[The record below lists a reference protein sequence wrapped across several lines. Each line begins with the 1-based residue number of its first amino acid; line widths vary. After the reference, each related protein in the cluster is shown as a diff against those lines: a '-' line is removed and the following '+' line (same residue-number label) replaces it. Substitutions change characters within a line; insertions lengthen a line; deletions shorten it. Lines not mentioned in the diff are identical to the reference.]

1 MAVTCDGPR
10 ARRVLSGKRM
20 PFGLGGAARG
30 EGEFDRVLGEVDGDE
45 VLFCVAC
52 GLERSRGSAR

>member
-1 MAVTCDGPR
+1 
-10 ARRVLSGKRM
+10 M